1 MPMKVL
7 AIFSDLFLR
16 SRVKELVA
24 QTHGEARFA
33 DTIEG
38 LKKLLDSYKPGI
50 VVLDLSSS
58 DYDAFSVA
66 REVKTKSDAK
76 LFGIF
81 PHVRKDLKTKAD
93 DIGFDYVVPN
103 SNFLTILRHI
113 LLKEVKQD

>member
-1 MPMKVL
+1 MKVL
-7 AIFSDLFLR
+7 AVFSDLFLR

-24 QTHGEARFA
+24 QTRGEARFA
-33 DTIEG
+33 DTIED

-58 DYDAFSVA
+58 DYDAFSIA

-81 PHVRKDLKTKAD
+81 PHVRKDLKSKAD
-93 DIGFDYVVPN
+93 NIGFDYVVPN
-103 SNFLTILRHI
+103 SSFLKTLHHT
-113 LLKEVKQD
+113 LLEEVKQD

>member
-24 QTHGEARFA
+24 QTRGEARFA
-33 DTIEG
+33 DTIED

-58 DYDAFSVA
+58 EHDAFSIA
-66 REVKTKSDAK
+66 REVKLGSIAK

-81 PHVRKDLKTKAD
+81 PHVRKDLESKAD
-93 DIGFDYVVPN
+93 SSGFDYVVPN

-113 LLKEVKQD
+113 LLEEVNRD